1 MKDILGSGCGKV
13 GSAVASKT
21 REPGFESYHWE
32 FSLNNYLLLTVC
44 RKDENKSKRG
54 RGSRLF
60 LKKVKDILHPIRVHM
75 SPPFRVL
82 IFIPTFGH
90 QRASIF
96 CQKLIDEARI

>member
-21 REPGFESYHWE
+21 REPGFESSHWE

-60 LKKVKDILHPIRVHM
+60 FKKSEGYFAPYTSTYVPPLPCVDFHSHFR
-75 SPPFRVL
+75 SPEGVNFLPKVN
-82 IFIPTFGH
+82 
-90 QRASIF
+90 
-96 CQKLIDEARI
+96 

>member
-21 REPGFESYHWE
+21 REPGFESSHWE

-75 SPPFRVL
+75 SPPLPCVDFHSHFRSPEGVNFL
-82 IFIPTFGH
+82 P
-90 QRASIF
+90 
-96 CQKLIDEARI
+96 KVN